1 MFNEAKLVIFDLDCL
16 LIDSKEL
23 HYEALNEAL
32 RSISS
37 KFEITPREHATKYD
51 GLSTKKKLEMKI
63 KKWHAIAE
71 WTWGAEDDVCGICHS
86 KFDQCAPDC
95 KFPGDDS
102 PVVWG
107 TCSHAFHLKCIQKWL
122 DNGSMSAHDQHVAQ
136 AEQKCPICRGDWSF
150 KQA

>member
-1 MFNEAKLVIFDLDCL
+1 MADINADYDE
-16 LIDSKEL
+16 
-23 HYEALNEAL
+23 
-32 RSISS
+32 
-37 KFEITPREHATKYD
+37 REEVDRKTAANSNNNNNNSNNNTTTTA
-51 GLSTKKKLEMKI
+51 TKKKLEMKI